1 MPRACESLSSVRLL
15 DPVHGGSHAE
25 YTHEGASGLLIA
37 GRNRAPLLEPGPEAL
52 DAVAVDVDPRRT
64 GDGRLVALGRDRRA
78 CAEAPD
84 EGGGGGAGGAG
95 GGQDPGGGGGE
106 GRRGEGGQG
115 GFG

>member
-37 GRNRAPLLEPGPEAL
+37 GRDRTPLLEPGPEAL

-64 GDGRLVALGRDRRA
+64 GDRRLVALGRDRRT
-78 CAEAPD
+78 CAEVPD
-84 EGGGGGAGGAG
+84 EVAEGVAGVTAVGH
-95 GGQDPGGGGGE
+95 DPGGDDGE
-106 GRRGEGGQG
+106 E
-115 GFG
+115 